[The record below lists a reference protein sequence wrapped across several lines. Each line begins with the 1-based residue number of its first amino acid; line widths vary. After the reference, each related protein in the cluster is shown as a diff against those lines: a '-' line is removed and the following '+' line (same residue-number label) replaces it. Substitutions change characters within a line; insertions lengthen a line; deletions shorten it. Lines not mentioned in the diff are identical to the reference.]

1 MSRPLIRTRSVSPAS
16 KCVAD
21 GQISTCVSTISPGHH
36 VLVTDFESDDPHPG
50 AGGWV
55 TLKIDGQPVAR
66 GHVEHTLPRMGWT
79 EGLDVGRDLITAV
92 SDDYEVPDVFTG
104 VIRTVTVNIK

>member
-1 MSRPLIRTRSVSPAS
+1 
-16 KCVAD
+16 
-21 GQISTCVSTISPGHH
+21 
-36 VLVTDFESDDPHPG
+36 
-50 AGGWV
+50 
-55 TLKIDGQPVAR
+55 
-66 GHVEHTLPRMGWT
+66 MGWT